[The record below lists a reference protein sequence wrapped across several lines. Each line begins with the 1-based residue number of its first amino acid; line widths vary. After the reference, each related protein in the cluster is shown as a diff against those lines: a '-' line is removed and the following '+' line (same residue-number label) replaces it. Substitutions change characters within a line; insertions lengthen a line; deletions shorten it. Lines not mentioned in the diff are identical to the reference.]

1 MEWDAISQAISAI
14 LGYPLNINSVK
25 PLAGGDINAAFRVAV
40 DTEVYFIKVNRP
52 NLVDMFEAE
61 FLGLQEI
68 ATTRTLRV
76 PQPIVFGRTDTQ
88 AFLMLEYLEWGRS
101 STASDRLLGLQL
113 AEMHQ
118 QVQAYFGWQRDNN
131 IGTNRQANHT
141 TGDWLSFWRDQRLG
155 VQLKLAADH
164 GYKGLLQNL
173 GEQLCVDLSMF
184 FSGYQPLA
192 SLLHGDLWGGNVAVD
207 AHGLPVIFDPAC
219 YYGDREADIAM
230 IELFGGFSADFY
242 AAYYEAWPLDQGY
255 EIRKDLYNLYH
266 ILNHLNLFGGCY
278 LSQAERLMQKLIAE
292 IA

>member
-1 MEWDAISQAISAI
+1 
-14 LGYPLNINSVK
+14 
-25 PLAGGDINAAFRVAV
+25 
-40 DTEVYFIKVNRP
+40 
-52 NLVDMFEAE
+52 MFEAE

-101 STASDRLLGLQL
+101 STASDRLIGLQL

-118 QVQAYFGWQRDNN
+118 QVQAYFGWHRDNTL
-131 IGTNRQANHT
+131 GTHRQFNQP
-141 TGDWLSFWRDQRLG
+141 TGDWISFWRDHRLA

-164 GYKGLLQNL
+164 GYKGRLQIL
-173 GEQLCVDLSMF
+173 GEQLSVDLSVF
-184 FSGYQPLA
+184 FSGYEPVA
-192 SLLHGDLWGGNVAVD
+192 SLLHGDLWGGNIAVD
-207 AHGLPVIFDPAC
+207 TNGLPVIFDPAC

-230 IELFGGFSADFY
+230 TELFGGFSADFY
-242 AAYYEAWPLDQGY
+242 ATYCETWPLDRGY

-266 ILNHLNLFGGCY
+266 ILNHLNLFGGGY
-278 LSQAERLMQKLIAE
+278 LRQAERLMQKLISE